1 MKNKILFVALTL
13 IFISGCAALQ
23 DSRIR
28 LSYSSISSIQPKNNI
43 IVKVNAFVDKRTI
56 SDSVGDANKRWIK
69 VIPENS
75 VTEWVTDAL
84 KAELVNLGYTISDQ
98 ENITNVIDGTVFDVF
113 CDTYMS
119 LTYNGRIGIKVI
131 LKKNGIVALERNYS
145 VNKTCDMLWSITS
158 AQLAKT
164 LEMTLQETLKQAVSD
179 INKE

>member
-1 MKNKILFVALTL
+1 MKEIKAI
-13 IFISGCAALQ
+13 
-23 DSRIR
+23 
-28 LSYSSISSIQPKNNI
+28 IQP
-43 IVKVNAFVDKRTI
+43 FML
-56 SDSVGDANKRWIK
+56 SK
-69 VIPENS
+69 VIDALKEIPAMPGVTVSEVKGFGRGRAEGVENS

-179 INKE
+179 INKELLK